1 MFRDRFNHLAD
12 TIKDLGI
19 CCEHREVELTTRI
32 STLEVTVGQQTIQLQ
47 KAQEVVEDN
56 VQTILRL
63 QGELRVSDAE
73 VNSLL
78 EQNEILYGTIE
89 EHTLTD
95 DSFIHQ
101 YTGGTKTPVPCPYTH
116 PIREVPEYSKVHIP
130 V

>member
-1 MFRDRFNHLAD
+1 MRLSKYFWKTFR
-12 TIKDLGI
+12 
-19 CCEHREVELTTRI
+19 EI
-32 STLEVTVGQQTIQLQ
+32 S
-47 KAQEVVEDN
+47 
-56 VQTILRL
+56 
-63 QGELRVSDAE
+63 SDAE
-73 VNSLL
+73 MDSLL